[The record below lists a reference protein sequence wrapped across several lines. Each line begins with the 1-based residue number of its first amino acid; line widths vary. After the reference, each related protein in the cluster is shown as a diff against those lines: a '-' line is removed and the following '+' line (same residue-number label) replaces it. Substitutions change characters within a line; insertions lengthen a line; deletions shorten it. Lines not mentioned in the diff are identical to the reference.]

1 MLVKIK
7 PDNCTTPKSFC
18 HRCLHRFVQ
27 DPAGLG
33 HYCPTMSTEPDGADY
48 ISLEVT
54 YQGQTITVRMTSEVR
69 DLIARQGWD
78 AFNTRIP

>member
-1 MLVKIK
+1 MLVKIN
-7 PDNCTTPKSFC
+7 PDRCSTSKSFC
-18 HRCLHRFVQ
+18 RHCLHRFVQ

-33 HYCPTMSTEPDGADY
+33 HYCPTMRTEPDGADY

-54 YQGQTITVRMTSEVR
+54 YQGQTITVQMTPEVR
-69 DLIARQGWD
+69 DLIVRQGWQ